1 MGMRR
6 GESTLTAQGQLTVPA
21 AVRRKA
27 KLLTG
32 TRVTWLVSDEGVIT
46 LRPIRLSPNE
56 IIGSFKSKRVVS
68 GAQIERAIREGYAES
83 E

>member
-1 MGMRR
+1 MTMKR

-32 TRVTWLVSDEGVIT
+32 TRVAWSVSEEGVVT
-46 LRPIRLSPNE
+46 LHPIRLQPID
-56 IIGSFKSKRVVS
+56 IIGTFKSSRRIS
-68 GAQIERAIREGYAES
+68 SAAIERAIREGYATS

>member
-1 MGMRR
+1 MSMRR

-32 TRVTWLVSDEGVIT
+32 TRVTWSVSDEGVVMMH
-46 LRPIRLSPNE
+46 PIRLLPSD
-56 IIGSFKSKRVVS
+56 IVGSFKSKRVVS
-68 GAQIERAIREGYAES
+68 NAQIERAIREGYLATE
-83 E
+83 